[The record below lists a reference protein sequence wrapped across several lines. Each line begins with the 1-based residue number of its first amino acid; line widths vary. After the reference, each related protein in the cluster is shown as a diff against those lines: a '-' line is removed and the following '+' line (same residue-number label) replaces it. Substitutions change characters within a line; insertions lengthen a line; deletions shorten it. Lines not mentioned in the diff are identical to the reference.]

1 MADKFLNMALSSGIV
16 TPLKISD
23 VATIVAGA
31 DVGAGNTLQVQF
43 TVTYANGG
51 VATLLSQARG
61 AANAVFIPSTTAQKT
76 SFIRGLWEQ
85 IIEGVST
92 PWNLPVL
99 PNPSDSW
106 DMTSSPAASVVP
118 AAGAR
123 SYISQSA
130 NPAGSA
136 SFASK
141 QSVALLG
148 TGTGAGV
155 LAIGP
160 VGPILSIT

>member
-1 MADKFLNMALSSGIV
+1 MAKYLNMNVSGV
-16 TPLKISD
+16 QTPLKISD
-23 VATIVAGA
+23 VVTITVNAAGTATVLTYAGTGTATINIAAAGA
-31 DVGAGNTLQVQF
+31 
-43 TVTYANGG
+43 TV
-51 VATLLSQARG
+51 RP
-61 AANAVFIPSTTAQKT
+61 PSSVTQRALWL
-76 SFIRGLWEQ
+76 RGLWEQ
-85 IIEGVST
+85 VVKGVAQ
-92 PWNLPVL
+92 PWNLPMV
-99 PNPSDSW
+99 PSESVAW
-106 DMTSSPAASVVP
+106 DFTSSPSAPVAP

-136 SFASK
+136 SFAGK

-160 VGPILSIT
+160 VGPIVSIT

>member
-1 MADKFLNMALSSGIV
+1 MAKYLNMNVSGV
-16 TPLKISD
+16 QTPLKISD
-23 VATIVAGA
+23 VVTITVNATGLATVLTYAGSGTATINIATAGA
-31 DVGAGNTLQVQF
+31 ASFPPSSIPQ
-43 TVTYANGG
+43 
-51 VATLLSQARG
+51 R
-61 AANAVFIPSTTAQKT
+61 AAWL
-76 SFIRGLWEQ
+76 RGLWEQ
-85 IIEGVST
+85 VVKGVAQ
-92 PWNLPVL
+92 PWNLPMV
-99 PNPSDSW
+99 PSESVAW
-106 DMTSSPAASVVP
+106 DFTSSPSAPVAP

-136 SFASK
+136 SFAGK